1 MLDKAQISLSFFDD
15 KAKINALLN
24 VHNAVELMSSEER
37 EDNEEGA
44 SVPPPRHIKPVRWER
59 SKLRNS
65 KAVLDPFYKARASKR
80 QTEKEQQRK

>member
-24 VHNAVELMSSEER
+24 VHNAVELMSSEES

-44 SVPPPRHIKPVRWER
+44 SVPPPRHIKPVR
-59 SKLRNS
+59 
-65 KAVLDPFYKARASKR
+65 
-80 QTEKEQQRK
+80 